1 MAEWSIKGWVLQA
14 CNCSWG
20 CPCNFQAR
28 PTHGD
33 CEGGWI
39 IQVDQGRFDE
49 VDLSGLHFA
58 IMADWPGAI
67 HEGGGKAVLIVDDRA
82 GTQQREA
89 LRQIGAGEVGG
100 PYSLFINTYEL
111 DGPHFAPFDVH
122 LDGPRSRATAGTI
135 VELETES
142 IRNPVSGAELTP
154 MVVLPQGM
162 LYREST
168 RYSSKHFRVA
178 DGVNYEYSGTD
189 AALAPVEWHVP

>member
-1 MAEWSIKGWVLQA
+1 MSEWSIKGWILQA

-39 IQVDQGRFDE
+39 VQVEQGHFDD

-82 GTQQREA
+82 ERRQREA

-100 PYSLFINTYEL
+100 PFSVFITTYAL
-111 DGPHFAPFDVH
+111 DGPHIAPFDVRI
-122 LDGPRSRATAGTI
+122 DGPHSRAKVGTLVDLASARNRSRLCPESLMNKTAACLPASDGT
-135 VELETES
+135 T
-142 IRNPVSGAELTP
+142 
-154 MVVLPQGM
+154 M
-162 LYREST
+162 
-168 RYSSKHFRVA
+168 VA
-178 DGVNYEYSGTD
+178 DTG
-189 AALAPVEWHVP
+189 ARAPA